1 MVQVPAENYVI
12 NQSWDANGN
21 NKNLADSIGLMTYEG
36 AASLNYARY
45 YVSGPDNSQGRTLF
59 IKATEK

>member
-1 MVQVPAENYVI
+1 LSQVPAENYVI

-36 AASLNYARY
+36 ATSLDYAKY
-45 YVSGPDNSQGRTLF
+45 YVSGPEYGRG
-59 IKATEK
+59 K